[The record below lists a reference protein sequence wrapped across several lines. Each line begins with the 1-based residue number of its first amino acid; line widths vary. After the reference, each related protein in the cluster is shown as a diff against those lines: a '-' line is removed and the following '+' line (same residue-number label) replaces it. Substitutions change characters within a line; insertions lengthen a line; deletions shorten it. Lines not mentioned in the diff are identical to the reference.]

1 MSRSGPLQDS
11 GHARLIAIVSLVAF
25 AVLTAAV
32 GVHVVFP
39 FDAPLL
45 AAARTLDG
53 VPMVWEALS
62 QSANFPLIA
71 IAIVL
76 VLWLV
81 RIKRYREALLVFL
94 ILAAVTAGSEGV
106 KQLTARPRP
115 SGSGDGIPGVVYS
128 YPSGHV
134 LEVMTIL
141 GLLVVRAWR
150 SSKSLGLRLAFAGL
164 VAVEVILVAIARLA
178 LNEHYPT
185 DLLAGFLGSLS
196 ALGWYAWLT
205 RPGGW
210 ADVPAAHRPRRSVH
224 VMGPH
229 PAGPRPKETAA

>member
-1 MSRSGPLQDS
+1 MIRGDRSDAGR
-11 GHARLIAIVSLVAF
+11 ARIIAIASLVAF
-25 AVLTAAV
+25 AILTVAV
-32 GVHVVFP
+32 GAGAVFP

-45 AAARTLDG
+45 AAARTLVW
-53 VPMVWEALS
+53 VPMAWEVIS

-106 KQLTARPRP
+106 KQLTGRPRP

-150 SSKSLGLRLAFAGL
+150 SSRPLGLRLAFAGL
-164 VAVEVILVAIARLA
+164 VAVEVILVAVARLA

-185 DLLAGFLGSLS
+185 DLLAGFLGSLG

-205 RPGGW
+205 RAGGW
-210 ADVPAAHRPRRSVH
+210 ADVPEAHPHRPSARV
-224 VMGPH
+224 
-229 PAGPRPKETAA
+229 AGPRLAGTRPKEAGT

>member
-1 MSRSGPLQDS
+1 MIRHGRIHPDQ
-11 GHARLIAIVSLVAF
+11 ARLVAVVSLA
-25 AVLTAAV
+25 AIALLTIAV
-32 GVHVVFP
+32 GTGVVFP

-53 VPMVWEALS
+53 WPALWEGVS
-62 QSANFPLIA
+62 QTANFPLIA
-71 IAIVL
+71 VAVVL

-81 RIKRYREALLVFL
+81 RAKRYREALLVTM

-115 SGSGDGIPGVVYS
+115 SGTGDGIPGVVYS

-134 LEVMTIL
+134 LEAMTIL

-150 SSKSLGLRLAFAGL
+150 SSKPRLLRLAFVAIVAVEVGL
-164 VAVEVILVAIARLA
+164 VAVARLA

-185 DLLAGFLGSLS
+185 DLIAGFLGSLG
-196 ALGWYAWLT
+196 ALGIYAWLT
-205 RPGGW
+205 RRGGW
-210 ADVPAAHRPRRSVH
+210 ADVPAAHHPLRHVRVVRPRK
-224 VMGPH
+224 
-229 PAGPRPKETAA
+229 AGPQAKGAVS

>member
-1 MSRSGPLQDS
+1 MIRGGLRDS
-11 GHARLIAIVSLVAF
+11 GGARLIAMASLVALIL
-25 AVLTAAV
+25 LTVAV
-32 GVHVVFP
+32 GTGVVFP

-53 VPMVWEALS
+53 WPTLWEAVS
-62 QSANFPLIA
+62 QTANFPLIA

-76 VLWLV
+76 VLWLI
-81 RIKRYREALLVFL
+81 RGKRYREAVLVFL

-106 KQLTARPRP
+106 KQLTGRPRP

-134 LEVMTIL
+134 LEAMTIL

-150 SSKSLGLRLAFAGL
+150 SAKPLGLRLAFAAIVAVEVGL
-164 VAVEVILVAIARLA
+164 VAVARLA

-185 DLLAGFLGSLS
+185 DLLAGFLGSLV

-205 RPGGW
+205 RRGGR
-210 ADVPAAHRPRRSVH
+210 ADVPAARPVREPPREISPRPT
-224 VMGPH
+224 GTH
-229 PAGPRPKETAA
+229 PAEAAA

>member
-1 MSRSGPLQDS
+1 MIRGGLRDA
-11 GHARLIAIVSLVAF
+11 GGARLVALASLLAL
-25 AVLTAAV
+25 VLLTVAV
-32 GVHVVFP
+32 GTGVVFP

-53 VPMVWEALS
+53 MPMVWEGLS

-106 KQLTARPRP
+106 KQLTARQRP

-150 SSKSLGLRLAFAGL
+150 SSKPLGLRLAFAGL
-164 VAVEVILVAIARLA
+164 VAAEVILVAIARLA
-178 LNEHYPT
+178 LNAHYPT
-185 DLLAGFLGSLS
+185 DLLAGFLGSLG

-210 ADVPAAHRPRRSVH
+210 ADVPAARSHRPPVQ
-224 VMGPH
+224 VVGPGKVKRQ
-229 PAGPRPKETAA
+229 AKGVVT

>member
-1 MSRSGPLQDS
+1 MIRGGLRDS
-11 GHARLIAIVSLVAF
+11 GRARLIAMASLLALIL
-25 AVLTAAV
+25 LTVAV
-32 GVHVVFP
+32 GSGVVFP

-53 VPMVWEALS
+53 WPTLWEAVS
-62 QSANFPLIA
+62 QTANFPLIA
-71 IAIVL
+71 IAFVL
-76 VLWLV
+76 VLWLI
-81 RIKRYREALLVFL
+81 RGKRYREAVLVFL

-106 KQLTARPRP
+106 KQLTGRPRP

-134 LEVMTIL
+134 LEAMTIL

-150 SSKSLGLRLAFAGL
+150 SAKPLGLRLAFAAIVAVEVGL
-164 VAVEVILVAIARLA
+164 VAVARLA

-185 DLLAGFLGSLS
+185 DLLAGFLGSLV

-205 RPGGW
+205 RRGGW
-210 ADVPAAHRPRRSVH
+210 ADMPEANPVRGSPREVS
-224 VMGPH
+224 
-229 PAGPRPKETAA
+229 PRPKETHPTEAAA